1 MTITV
6 YGGWLTVFG
15 DDGIHRPIL
24 NINTPSSR
32 FSRARFI
39 KSTSKIA
46 ERILKNIG
54 DVTIEVEENVRG
66 DIMFF
71 CNLKTRLSCHAITPG
86 LVIFNK

>member
-1 MTITV
+1 MMTITV

-24 NINTPSSR
+24 NINTPSSW

-46 ERILKNIG
+46 ERILKNID

-66 DIMFF
+66 DIMFLQF
-71 CNLKTRLSCHAITPG
+71 E
-86 LVIFNK
+86 NKIVVPRNYAGASYL